1 MTTYTLSSRTSP
13 RGLVGHTRAEH
24 TVPVVLKD
32 GTYFSDLPASVD
44 GDALVRDLNQQAADD
59 AAYRAQFATEDEW
72 LQHLNEN
79 D

>member
-1 MTTYTLSSRTSP
+1 
-13 RGLVGHTRAEH
+13 
-24 TVPVVLKD
+24 VPVVLKD
-32 GTYFSDLPASVD
+32 GTYFSDLPARVD